1 MTPTLLLSPL
11 SQAEVAQQQGLLQQL
26 RRAGRLTGVLAQELR
41 TAISLSPFGVRAMR
55 VRRCVL
61 LLL

>member
-1 MTPTLLLSPL
+1 M
-11 SQAEVAQQQGLLQQL
+11 QQL

-41 TAISLSPFGVRAMR
+41 TAVSLSPFGVRAMR

-61 LLL
+61 LLLRSTYLSNIGTFAS